1 MQLDTAQLQAFSAA
15 VRTGTFEAAA
25 QELHLT
31 PSAISQRIK
40 ALEIGVGRVLLQRTK
55 PVKPTE
61 SGEAVLV
68 IARQIETL
76 TADVA
81 RRLGAGDAEFPLLP
95 IAVNADS
102 LNTWVMPALADAKDI
117 ATFDIYRE
125 DEEHTVSLLREG
137 RVMAAVTSVAEP
149 VQGCSST
156 RLGVMRYRPMATA
169 EFVEQWFSDGI
180 TPESLAVAPL
190 VMFDRNDDLQ
200 DRFLR
205 RITRKQLRPP
215 RHYVPSTA
223 DYSGAV
229 CMGLGWGMIMD
240 IQPEFAE
247 QLVELDS
254 DYVDVKLYWQ
264 QWRMSSDVLDAVA
277 EIVRIHARN
286 SLL

>member
-15 VRTGTFEAAA
+15 VRAGTFEAAA
-25 QELHLT
+25 QELHVT

-40 ALEIGVGRVLLQRTK
+40 ALETGVGRVLLQRTK
-55 PVKPTE
+55 PIKPTE
-61 SGEAVLV
+61 SGEAILV
-68 IARQIETL
+68 VARQIETL

-81 RRLGAGDAEFPLLP
+81 RRLGDDAEFPLLP

-102 LNTWVMPALADAKDI
+102 LSTWVMPALADVKDI

-149 VQGCSST
+149 VQGCDST

-169 EFVEQWFSDGI
+169 EFVAQWFADGV
-180 TPESLAVAPL
+180 TAETLAIAPL
-190 VMFDRNDDLQ
+190 IMFDRNDELQ

-205 RITRKQLRPP
+205 RKTRKRLQPP

-223 DYSGAV
+223 DYSSAV
-229 CMGLGWGMIMD
+229 CRGLGWGMIMD

-254 DYVDVKLYWQ
+254 EYVDVKLYWQ
-264 QWRMSSDVLDAVA
+264 QWRMSSDVLDTVA
-277 EIVRIHARN
+277 EAVRAHARN